1 MRGHHSLGGIRGCQP
16 TNLIVAVYG
25 EGVVVVG
32 LVFEFGIIGA
42 KAEGVG
48 VMRRRRRVVVFL
60 HTSKAVSSQ
69 TPSQTSLGI
78 GFVWLRFENPKTV

>member
-1 MRGHHSLGGIRGCQP
+1 MRGRHGLRARGSCGERQGIRGCQP

-48 VMRRRRRVVVFL
+48 VMRTRRRGGNGRGSGVFW
-60 HTSKAVSSQ
+60 VSSH
-69 TPSQTSLGI
+69 L
-78 GFVWLRFENPKTV
+78 